1 MITAMEVNKMF
12 LHPNGAP
19 RLLRAAAALV
29 PMFLMFAAPAMA
41 RHTAIDFGE
50 SFDPTSLPNPSG
62 QNFGTGSDCSA
73 TATTADACLV
83 NVTGNG
89 STAVELGFSI
99 NFGPGFTNV
108 HTLFINENGI
118 ISFGAPC
125 RESPRVLIRWACLSS
140 RLITR
145 SSPRLDPRWTASRTR
160 SVFAILGHPGE
171 IMYARGVADPIATAG
186 LYSLSEAVKT
196 IHVAWAGPKTAGGT
210 PIFTQV
216 LIYQNGSTGDFDLR
230 IRYGADDGDSYSY
243 GAGTLAGFWLGSA
256 ANSTNI
262 PSPLLANN
270 DYFFRFSG
278 GTLQGTV
285 SDTDADGVPDSSDN
299 CPRKANADQAD
310 TDGDHVGNACDN
322 CPAVANPDQR
332 DDNNNGIGN
341 ACEVAAPKKCDVDG
355 DKDIDAVDIDRIL
368 HSLRQQATGPLDP
381 RDADNNN
388 VINLIDAAKCTLRC
402 TRFLCKVR

>member
-1 MITAMEVNKMF
+1 MF

-19 RLLRAAAALV
+19 RLLRAAALV
-29 PMFLMFAAPAMA
+29 PMFLMVAAPAVA
-41 RHTAIDFGE
+41 RHTAVDFGE

-83 NVTGNG
+83 NVTSNG

-118 ISFGAPC
+118 ISFGTGVSGIASSLDTVGVPVIAPYYTNLT
-125 RESPRVLIRWACLSS
+125 S
-140 RLITR
+140 T
-145 SSPRLDPRWTASRTR
+145 DPVADYFPDPPN
-160 SVFAILGHPGE
+160 VFGILGRPGEIAE

-196 IHVAWAGPKTAGGT
+196 IHVTWAGPTTAGGT
-210 PIFTQV
+210 PIYTQV

-230 IRYGADDGDSYSY
+230 IRYGEDESISYDLSG
-243 GAGTLAGFWLGSA
+243 GALAGFRLGA
-256 ANSTNI
+256 AVNSVNLA
-262 PSPLLANN
+262 SPLTAIG

-278 GTLQGTV
+278 GQLQGTT
-285 SDTDADGVPDSSDN
+285 SDSDADGVPDSSDN
-299 CPRKANADQAD
+299 CPAKANANQAD
-310 TDGDHVGNACDN
+310 ADGDHVGNACDN
-322 CPAVANPDQR
+322 CPAVANPNQR

-341 ACEVAAPKKCDVDG
+341 ACDVAAPKKCDVDG

>member
-1 MITAMEVNKMF
+1 MITAMEVNKMS

-29 PMFLMFAAPAMA
+29 PMFLMFAAPAVA
-41 RHTAIDFGE
+41 RHTAIDFASTFGLTD
-50 SFDPTSLPNPSG
+50 SSG

-83 NVTGNG
+83 NVTGNS

-118 ISFGAPC
+118 ISFGAPVV
-125 RESPRVLIRWACLSS
+125 SVAPS
-140 RLITR
+140 
-145 SSPRLDPRWTASRTR
+145 LDAVGTPVIAPYYADLTSTDPAADYTPPDTP
-160 SVFAILGHPGE
+160 SVFAILSHPGE
-171 IMYARGVADPIATAG
+171 IMYGRGVADPIATAG
-186 LYSLSEAVKT
+186 LYSESEAVKT
-196 IHVAWAGPKTAGGT
+196 IHVAWAGPKRADGT

-230 IRYGADDGDSYSY
+230 IRYGANDGESYDLS
-243 GAGTLAGFWLGSA
+243 GGVLAGFRLGA
-256 ANSTNI
+256 AVNSVNLA
-262 PSPLLANN
+262 SPLTADG

-278 GTLQGTV
+278 GQQQGTM
-285 SDTDADGVPDSSDN
+285 SDSDADGVPDSSDN
-299 CPRKANADQAD
+299 CPAKANADQAD

-355 DKDIDAVDIDRIL
+355 DRDIDAVDIDRIL

-388 VINLIDAAKCTLRC
+388 VINLIDAARCTLRC